1 LTQRAST
8 MLGGRSRKPTSM
20 NCSGPAVAM
29 NMSAYGQAIGIA
41 AAMCLRYEE
50 TPRTLNVSDLTE
62 ALPKDGAVM

>member
-1 LTQRAST
+1 
-8 MLGGRSRKPTSM
+8 M

-50 TPRTLNVSDLTE
+50 TPRTLNVSDLRE
-62 ALPKDGAVM
+62 ALPKDGAVI